1 MNHNFLLVLFFISAF
16 AYGQNLSGTVKD
28 SLNTPLSNAN
38 VIATP
43 KQANGKV
50 KFSIADHL
58 GRYKLELEKET
69 DYEIRVSY
77 IGYEEQVFHFE
88 HLNALK
94 FKDFNLKS
102 KNLQLTEVVITHK
115 FEPIVI
121 KKDTVSFKVDAFTSG
136 NERKLGEQLQKLPGV
151 EVDKDGIVT
160 FQGKKVST
168 LLVEDKPF
176 FGGGTKLGVQNI
188 PSGVVDKAEF
198 IDDFNEVGFMKEV
211 SGSDQ
216 LALNIKLKEDKKQFV
231 FGDLQAGYGLE
242 NFYLGHAALF
252 YYSAK
257 LSLAYIADANNFGQR
272 VFTFEDLIRFQGGYS
287 SFLTNRKRYDNLWSL
302 SNDKTDMAQNQ
313 SFFNALNINT
323 SPLKKLDINGYL
335 IFSKVF
341 QNFEQFQNLSYL
353 QTQVQENRTTKSENK
368 NRLLSTNIKVDY
380 SPQKKTKWYYNF
392 YSELANNSFNEN
404 IASTSNSQN
413 STFDNYLDSDIQ
425 SFRQYIERHQRH
437 NKKHTTTFVINH
449 SFDSN
454 RPFQTW
460 LTNQPFLSGLIP
472 LQSDEQ
478 YEIQKIQKT
487 VQNSIEFMFKHYFT
501 FNPRNHLYAIFGNR
515 FTNNSFDTN
524 EKQIL
529 TNGQINDFTNAGFG
543 NNMEYQLNDFYFG
556 LEYKLQFKKW
566 TNKPMIYAHL
576 YDLKTIENTVN
587 QNLKRFYLEPQWL
600 SELAFSDTEKLTF
613 NYVLKNEFPTEQF
626 LADKFTLQNFN
637 SVFKGNALL
646 NNERFHQF
654 SLNYFKNNLFKD
666 LLIYA
671 NANYVNKAKNIRN
684 SIVFDGINQF
694 TTPIL
699 FDAPE
704 TNWMVNSSINKKI
717 YRFNLGLITTL
728 SGFSYLQQLDN
739 ITARND
745 RSSQLVGLSLRTQ
758 YKKWPSAR
766 ITFNYGLNQ
775 LRGVQRSDFK
785 SQNFVGSFDQEV
797 FKNFVFKGN
806 YDWNKNVFA
815 DRSDRFDRLDFSLE
829 YKRENNPWIFEL
841 KVNNALNTQNR
852 FVNSFSDFLISTQET
867 VILPR
872 VVVFMVSYK
881 L

>member
-1 MNHNFLLVLFFISAF
+1 MSHNFLFVLFFISAF
-16 AYGQNLSGTVKD
+16 GYGQNLSGTIKD
-28 SLNTPLSNAN
+28 SLNAPLSNAN

-43 KQANGKV
+43 KQENGKI

-58 GRYKLELEKET
+58 GRYKLELEQET

-77 IGYEEQVFHFE
+77 IGYEEQVFYFE
-88 HLNALK
+88 HLNAVK
-94 FKDFNLKS
+94 SKDFYLKS
-102 KNLQLTEVVITHK
+102 KKLQLTEVVITHK

-136 NERKLGEQLQKLPGV
+136 SERKLGEQLQKLPGV

-257 LSLAYIADANNFGQR
+257 LSLAYIGDSNNFGQR
-272 VFTFEDLIRFQGGYS
+272 VFTFEDLMRFQGGYS
-287 SFLTNRKRYDNLWSL
+287 SFLSNRKRFDNLWTL
-302 SNDKTDMAQNQ
+302 SNDKTDMALNQ
-313 SFFNALNINT
+313 SLFNALNINT

-353 QTQVQENRTTKSENK
+353 QTQVQENRTTTSENR
-368 NRLLSTNIKVDY
+368 NRLFSTNLKVDY
-380 SPQKKTKWYYNF
+380 SPQKKTKWYYNI
-392 YSELANNSFNEN
+392 YSELANNSFTEN
-404 IASTSNSQN
+404 LTTFSGFQN
-413 STFDNYLDSDIQ
+413 TTFDSYLDSDIQ

-437 NKKHTTTFVINH
+437 NKKNTTTFVINH
-449 SFDSN
+449 SFDKN
-454 RPFQTW
+454 RPYQTW
-460 LTNQPFLSGLIP
+460 LTNQPFLPGLIP
-472 LQSDEQ
+472 LESDER
-478 YEIQKIQKT
+478 YEIKKLQKT
-487 VQNSIEFMFKHYFT
+487 TQNSLDIMFKHYLT
-501 FNPRNHLYAIFGNR
+501 FNPRNHLYTVLGNR
-515 FTNNSFDTN
+515 FTDNDFNTS

-529 TNGQINDFTNAGFG
+529 TNSQINDFATEGFG
-543 NNMEYQLNDFYFG
+543 NNIEYQLNDFYFG

-566 TNKPMIYAHL
+566 TNKPMLYAHMYNL
-576 YDLKTIENTVN
+576 GTSGNTEN
-587 QNLKRFYLEPQWL
+587 QNLKRFYWEPQWF
-600 SELAFSDTEKLTF
+600 SELAFNDTEKLTF

-671 NANYVNKAKNIRN
+671 NANYVNKTKNIRN

-717 YRFNLGLITTL
+717 YRFNVGLLTTL

-739 ITARND
+739 ITMRND
-745 RSSQLVGLSLRTQ
+745 RTSQLLGLSLRTQ

-775 LRGVQRSDFK
+775 LRGVQSSDFK
-785 SQNFVGSFDQEV
+785 SQNLIGSFDHEV
-797 FKNFVFKGN
+797 FNNFVVKGN

-829 YKRENNPWIFEL
+829 HKRENSPWIFEL
-841 KVNNALNTQNR
+841 KVNNVLNTRSR

-867 VILPR
+867 IILPR
-872 VVVFMVSYK
+872 VVVFMVNYK